1 MPLVRMY
8 LTEIISKEKE
18 VYPIIHSS
26 QELQE
31 TVVINPF
38 SDSFNKAK
46 FQFYRKIMI
55 LLSMGSMCTF
65 PGRTYGKYSPV

>member
-8 LTEIISKEKE
+8 LTEINSKEKK
-18 VYPIIHSS
+18 VYSS
-26 QELQE
+26 QGLQE

-46 FQFYRKIMI
+46 FQFYRKITI
-55 LLSMGSMCTF
+55 LLSMGSMCSF